1 MAELQIGEVAHR
13 CGVNLQTIR
22 YYERRGLLPA
32 PPRSAANYRLYPEDT
47 PARVRFIRRAQR
59 LGFTLREIDELLSLR
74 AAPGVRCDQVRERA
88 AAKARDI
95 ERRLRALRAM
105 RRALLELVDQCAG
118 EAPAASRCPILH
130 ALEGAE

>member
-1 MAELQIGEVAHR
+1 MAQLQIGEVAHR

-47 PARVRFIRRAQR
+47 PARVRFIKRAQQ
-59 LGFTLREIDELLSLR
+59 LGFTLEEIDALLSLR
-74 AAPGVRCDQVRERA
+74 VAPGDPCHQVQERA

-95 ERRLRALRAM
+95 ERRIRALRAM
-105 RRALLELVDQCAG
+105 RRALQELIEACAG
-118 EAPAASRCPILH
+118 DGAASQCPILH
-130 ALEGAE
+130 ALEGEE